1 MRRKVIRMII
11 IFLLMAVLCSVNVFA
26 ITHTVNSFESNN
38 NYTLCRSIQG
48 DSYYAVTLRT
58 SSPGDMSDFVD
69 KINETYKLFRNIA
82 LPIAGL
88 GIAYCGFALIFG
100 SEKDAEISKKRIFY
114 IALAIAVLFL
124 LPAIINSVVDL
135 VSQFAWDPESPAS

>member
-1 MRRKVIRMII
+1 MNVIQAKEYLVR
-11 IFLLMAVLCSVNVFA
+11 LNTNDDNVFYL
-26 ITHTVNSFESNN
+26 ITLLDYFLTGKVPEN
-38 NYTLCRSIQG
+38 
-48 DSYYAVTLRT
+48 
-58 SSPGDMSDFVD
+58 
-69 KINETYKLFRNIA
+69 NETYKLLRNIA

-100 SEKDAEISKKRIFY
+100 SEKDAEVSKKRIFY